1 METIRIL
8 VTGLCL
14 MSLIVMAVM
23 VKKKSRHQTTAAAI
37 TFVLAVLNLILMALD
52 ELF

>member
-1 METIRIL
+1 MDAIRIL

-14 MSLIVMAVM
+14 MSLVVTAIT
-23 VKKKSRHQTTAAAI
+23 VKKKSRHQTTAAAM